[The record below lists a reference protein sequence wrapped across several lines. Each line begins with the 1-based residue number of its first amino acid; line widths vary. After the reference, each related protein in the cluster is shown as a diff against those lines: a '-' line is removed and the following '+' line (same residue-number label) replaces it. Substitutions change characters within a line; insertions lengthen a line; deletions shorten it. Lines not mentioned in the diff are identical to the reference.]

1 MQLFCQEWQEL
12 FLSYDWFYV
21 NHYKA
26 VLYILD
32 SKNKVEVPI
41 WEKQNLTIKE
51 AAAYSGIGEH
61 TLRSLVKQKGCT
73 FALCVGSKHMIKRKL
88 FDKYIE
94 KARYL

>member
-1 MQLFCQEWQEL
+1 MVET
-12 FLSYDWFYV
+12 
-21 NHYKA
+21 
-26 VLYILD
+26 
-32 SKNKVEVPI
+32 KNEVPI

-73 FALCVGSKHMIKRKL
+73 FVLCVGNKHMIKRKL

-94 KARYL
+94 KTRFL

>member
-1 MQLFCQEWQEL
+1 MPHFCQEWQGL
-12 FLSYDWFYV
+12 FLPWKLFYV
-21 NHYKA
+21 NLCEA
-26 VLYILD
+26 VVYIID
-32 SKNKVEVPI
+32 SKNKAEVPI

-61 TLRSLVKQKGCT
+61 TLRSLIKQKGCT

-94 KARYL
+94 KSRYL